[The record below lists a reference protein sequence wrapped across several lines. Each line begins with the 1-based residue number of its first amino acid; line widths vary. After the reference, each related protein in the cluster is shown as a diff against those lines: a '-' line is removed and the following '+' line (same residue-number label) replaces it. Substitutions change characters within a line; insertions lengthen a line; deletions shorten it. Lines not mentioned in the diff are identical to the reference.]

1 MLTTEWA
8 KFHKLLDFSSMLS
21 FLRFA
26 NFLPEFIGLLSVKTT
41 KLAKKI
47 MLAREHS
54 AEKTT

>member
-8 KFHKLLDFSSMLS
+8 KFHKLCLLLDFSSMLS

-47 MLAREHS
+47 MLA
-54 AEKTT
+54 